1 MKNFGRLDEFTT
13 MVRQFHDGM
22 MVKVLDNGRE
32 LEPIPV
38 TNGVKQGYVLAP
50 TFFSM
55 VFSAT
60 LLDAFQ
66 DHEEDGIP
74 IRNRTDGELFK
85 LSRLKA
91 LKKKLMRLL
100 LGTSCLQTTALWM
113 QKPRKNATPGK
124 FLLKGMW

>member
-22 MVKVLDNGRE
+22 MVKVLDNERE

-91 LKKKLMRLL
+91 LKKAHETVVR
-100 LGTSCLQTTALWM
+100 TSCLQTTAL
-113 QKPRKNATPGK
+113 
-124 FLLKGMW
+124 

>member
-100 LGTSCLQTTALWM
+100 LGTSCLQTTAL
-113 QKPRKNATPGK
+113 
-124 FLLKGMW
+124 

>member
-22 MVKVLDNGRE
+22 IVKVLDNERE

-38 TNGVKQGYVLAP
+38 TNGLKQGYVLAP

-60 LLDAFQ
+60 LSQ

-91 LKKKLMRLL
+91 LKK
-100 LGTSCLQTTALWM
+100 SS
-113 QKPRKNATPGK
+113 
-124 FLLKGMW
+124 